1 MPARPVP
8 PMKQIRAL
16 HIDRDSRIHI
26 NGREKRWEELTPAE
40 KEEVRRSIAHAKA
53 ELAHNRI
60 DREKMQRE
68 IRESM
73 EDLRV
78 DQREMQRDLAEARQE
93 IVRAMREIDRNAVHI
108 RRSGQDPE
116 QIKAQIRSSMRDI
129 EKIDVNKI
137 YREAMASVDHRAIE
151 KSIAEAEK
159 SIEKAQEEIERL
171 EEQYSDE

>member
-1 MPARPVP
+1 MPVRPTP
-8 PMKQIRAL
+8 PMKQIKSL
-16 HIDRDSRIHI
+16 HIDRDSKIHI

-40 KEEVRRSIAHAKA
+40 KEEVRRSIAQAKS
-53 ELAHNRI
+53 ELARNRI

-73 EDLRV
+73 QDLRI

-93 IVRAMREIDRNAVHI
+93 INRAMREIDRNAVSI

-129 EKIDVNKI
+129 EKIDVDKI

-151 KSIAEAEK
+151 KSIADAEK
-159 SIEKAQEEIERL
+159 SIEKAQDEIDRL
-171 EEQYSDE
+171 EIQFDDE

>member
-1 MPARPVP
+1 MRPIKA
-8 PMKQIRAL
+8 M
-16 HIDRDSRIHI
+16 HIDRDSKVHI
-26 NGREKRWEELTPAE
+26 NGREKRWDELTPAE

-53 ELAHNRI
+53 ELARNRI

-73 EDLRV
+73 QDLRI
-78 DQREMQRDLAEARQE
+78 DQRELQRDLAEAQRE
-93 IVRAMREIDRNAVHI
+93 IARAVREIDRNAVHI

-116 QIKAQIRSSMRDI
+116 QIKAQIRASMRDI
-129 EKIDVNKI
+129 EKIDVEKI
-137 YREAMASVDHRAIE
+137 YREAMASVDHRQIE

-171 EEQYSDE
+171 EAQYSDE